1 MNAYA
6 TKKESIRL
14 YQGGRKEQIRQR
26 HSGKQREDGTAG
38 GTDSIYGQLLRE
50 FMGTQI
56 DSRGIKLFPAENL
69 I

>member
-26 HSGKQREDGTAG
+26 HSGKRCEDGTAG
-38 GTDSIYGQLLRE
+38 KAEGVYGQLLRE

>member
-1 MNAYA
+1 MNAC
-6 TKKESIRL
+6 TSKKESVRL
-14 YQGGRKEQIRQR
+14 YQGGRKEQVRQR
-26 HSGKQREDGTAG
+26 YSGKQREDGGACKTEG
-38 GTDSIYGQLLRE
+38 IYGQLLRE